1 LIAQPLQILGPLAI
15 LQCRLYVL
23 TAVHLANEL
32 GLNTQ
37 EIDDV
42 RPYELLPAKLAAFLL
57 AVTKPA
63 PQQLLGSSLLPAQ
76 CAGKVF
82 HGIFDPLTLA
92 LSRRER
98 ESGGPWRPLRAQHA
112 GPDPPF
118 RSPR

>member
-1 LIAQPLQILGPLAI
+1 
-15 LQCRLYVL
+15 VL
-23 TAVHLANEL
+23 TAVRLDNKL
-32 GLNTQ
+32 GLHTQ

-42 RPYELLPAKLAAFLL
+42 RPYDLLPAKLAAFLL

-63 PQQLLGSSLLPAQ
+63 PQQPLGSSLLPAQ

-98 ESGGPWRPLRAQHA
+98 ESCGP
-112 GPDPPF
+112 
-118 RSPR
+118 